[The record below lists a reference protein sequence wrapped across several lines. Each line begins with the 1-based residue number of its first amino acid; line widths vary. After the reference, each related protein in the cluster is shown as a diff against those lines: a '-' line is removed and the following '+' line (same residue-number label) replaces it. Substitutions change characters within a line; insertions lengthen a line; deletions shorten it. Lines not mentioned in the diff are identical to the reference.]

1 MSTKSFISAADLSA
15 KTGYAVKLNGSLTN
29 GQAQVALAGANE
41 TAIGIIK
48 DGGRAS
54 GDEVSVVFEGATN
67 EARLGDTVTV
77 GDFLKVDS
85 TGRLVTATATGDI
98 NIIAQALKSGAVGEL
113 IPVIIVKFV
122 L

>member
-29 GQAQVALAGANE
+29 GQAQVDLAGANE

-54 GDEVSVVFEGATN
+54 GDEVSVVFEGSTN

-77 GDFLKVDS
+77 GDFLKVT
-85 TGRLVTATATGDI
+85 TGGKLITAGGTGDD
-98 NIIAQALKSGAVGEL
+98 NVIAQALKSGEDGEL
-113 IPVIIVKFV
+113 IPVIIVKFI